1 MFLQQKELIK
11 NKITIKVYT
20 LIVSNIKNLIKIS
33 LEIITSHFKV
43 KSLCKLF
50 LNIVLAIKVNK
61 KEYKNN

>member
-20 LIVSNIKNLIKIS
+20 LIISNIKNLIKIY
-33 LEIITSHFKV
+33 LEIITSNFKV
-43 KSLCKLF
+43 KSLCKSF
-50 LNIVLAIKVNK
+50 LYIVLAIKVNR